1 MRSFVAFVMASSIC
15 CAAIADEAREAY
27 QQAYTSAQGA
37 LALQLKCEESV
48 RQGDMAPCEKAEK
61 AYDEFKAKSSKF
73 LASVKPEE
81 LFQHVTPEEMSGLTQ
96 ANTQIGES
104 MDRTTAYLSRKK

>member
-1 MRSFVAFVMASSIC
+1 MRRFAAFVMAASIC
-15 CAAIADEAREAY
+15 CAAVADEARDAY
-27 QQAYTSAQGA
+27 QEAYTSAQGA
-37 LALQLKCEESV
+37 LAIQLECEQSV
-48 RQGDMAPCEKAEK
+48 KKGDMAPCKKAEK

-73 LASVKPEE
+73 LASVKPED

-104 MDRTTAYLSRKK
+104 MDRTTAYLRKK